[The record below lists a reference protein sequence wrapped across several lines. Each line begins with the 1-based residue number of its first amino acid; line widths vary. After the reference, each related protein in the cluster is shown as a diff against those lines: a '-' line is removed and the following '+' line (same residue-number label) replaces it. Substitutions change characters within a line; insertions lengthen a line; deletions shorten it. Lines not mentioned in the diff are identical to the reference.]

1 MAKKSKEK
9 QKQQQPNNETSN
21 IFNTLFGTTSTD
33 SNIASLFS
41 DQNPFRRKPNENKPT
56 ATQEPKLD
64 VLERS
69 VENQTD
75 GVSGNSDSGGAEFK
89 KRQKKGKNLILN
101 LESVAEEGSIEKKT
115 DGVSGNNDSG
125 SVQSKKRKKKDKNVI
140 LDSGSVAE
148 EDNDEE
154 GGKSKRV
161 GLPGIEESKKGQK
174 GILGLG
180 SVGEEGN
187 EDKGSDP
194 ERVVESNDGVLD
206 SGKMEDLGLE
216 LKKKKKKRKRH
227 EIEAEYEAKRYGVV
241 GMEEVEKGIGE
252 MVVGE
257 KRKKMDNP
265 EDMMVSNE
273 GFDDESKLLR
283 TIFVGNLP
291 LKIKKKVLM
300 KEFGSFGEVESVRIR
315 SVPVADSATPRK
327 ASIIK
332 KKLNDNA
339 DSVNA
344 YVVFKSEESA
354 QASLAHNMAVVG
366 GRHIRV
372 DRACPPRKK
381 MKGDNSALY
390 DNKRTVFVGNLPF
403 DVKDEEIYQLFSGMK
418 EFESSIEAVRVIRDP
433 NTLLGKGIAYVLFKT
448 REAANVVSRKR
459 NLKLR
464 DRELRVSHSKAN
476 STPSKRKSLSTKDRF
491 RSPSKKFTVD
501 SATPGSSN
509 YTAKTKADLSYQ
521 GVRASKSGVQKKTQ
535 SRMSNRGKLKPK
547 TQTQKPN
554 ERTGKRPSVAARK
567 AQALKAAASGLKQMG
582 TKRKLDNR
590 TPDTAGRKKFRKS

>member
-9 QKQQQPNNETSN
+9 QKQQPPNNESSN
-21 IFNTLFGTTSTD
+21 SSDIFNTLFGATPTD

-41 DQNPFRRKPNENKPT
+41 DENPFRRKPNDNPT
-56 ATQEPKLD
+56 ATQEPKLG
-64 VLERS
+64 VLEVS
-69 VENQTD
+69 IENQ
-75 GVSGNSDSGGAEFK
+75 
-89 KRQKKGKNLILN
+89 
-101 LESVAEEGSIEKKT
+101 T

-125 SVQSKKRKKKDKNVI
+125 TAELKKRKKKKDKNVN
-140 LDSGSVAE
+140 LNSGSVAE
-148 EDNDEE
+148 EVNEEE

-161 GLPGIEESKKGQK
+161 ALSGIEESNGVVSGSGKKIK
-174 GILGLG
+174 GKKVILGLE
-180 SVGEEGN
+180 SVGEEV
-187 EDKGSDP
+187 K
-194 ERVVESNDGVLD
+194 ESNDGISD
-206 SGKMEDLGLE
+206 SGNIENLGLE
-216 LKKKKKKRKRH
+216 SKKKKKKRKRD

-241 GMEEVEKGIGE
+241 AMDEVEKGIGE

-291 LKIKKKVLM
+291 LKIKKKALL
-300 KEFGSFGEVESVRIR
+300 KEFGSFGEIESVRIR
-315 SVPVADSATPRK
+315 SIPVADSATPRK
-327 ASIIK
+327 AAIIK
-332 KKLNDNA
+332 QKLNDNA

-366 GRHIRV
+366 ERHIRV

-418 EFESSIEAVRVIRDP
+418 EFGSTIEAVRVIRDP

-448 REAANVVSRKR
+448 REAANTISRKR

-476 STPSKRKSLSTKDRF
+476 STPSKRKSLSSEDRF
-491 RSPSKKFTVD
+491 RSPAKKFAVD
-501 SATPGSSN
+501 SATPGTSS
-509 YTAKTKADLSYQ
+509 YKAKTKSDISYQ

-535 SRMSNRGKLKPK
+535 SRMSDRGKLKPK
-547 TQTQKPN
+547 TQLSTKPN
-554 ERTGKRPSVAARK
+554 ERIGKRPSVAARK
-567 AQALKAAASGLKQMG
+567 AKELKAAASGLKQMG

-590 TPDTAGRKKFRKS
+590 TPDTAGRKKKLRKS

>member
-9 QKQQQPNNETSN
+9 QNQPNNETSN
-21 IFNTLFGTTSTD
+21 SSDIFNTLFGTTSTD

-41 DQNPFRRKPNENKPT
+41 DQNPFRRKPNDNNPT
-56 ATQEPKLD
+56 ATQDPKVD
-64 VLERS
+64 VLEGS

-75 GVSGNSDSGGAEFK
+75 GVSVSSDSGEAEF
-89 KRQKKGKNLILN
+89 
-101 LESVAEEGSIEKKT
+101 
-115 DGVSGNNDSG
+115 
-125 SVQSKKRKKKDKNVI
+125 KKRKKKDKNVI
-140 LDSGSVAE
+140 LNSGSVV
-148 EDNDEE
+148 EE

-161 GLPGIEESKKGQK
+161 DFSKVEESNDGVLDSERKKKGK
-174 GILGLG
+174 KVILGLE
-180 SVGEEGN
+180 SVGEHGN

-194 ERVVESNDGVLD
+194 KRVDESNDGVLD
-206 SGKMEDLGLE
+206 TGRMEDLDLE
-216 LKKKKKKRKRH
+216 LKNKKKKKKRKRD

-241 GMEEVEKGIGE
+241 AMEEMEKGIGE

-327 ASIIK
+327 AAIIK
-332 KKLNDNA
+332 NKLNDNA

-344 YVVFKSEESA
+344 YIVFKSEESA
-354 QASLAHNMAVVG
+354 QASLAHNMAMVG

-476 STPSKRKSLSTKDRF
+476 STPSKRKSLSTEDRF
-491 RSPSKKFTVD
+491 RSPAKKFAVD
-501 SATPGSSN
+501 SATPGSSS
-509 YTAKTKADLSYQ
+509 YKAKTKSDLSYQ

-535 SRMSNRGKLKPK
+535 SRMSNRGKLKSK
-547 TQTQKPN
+547 AQTSQKPN
-554 ERTGKRPSVAARK
+554 ERIGKRPSVAARK
-567 AQALKAAASGLKQMG
+567 AKALKAAASGLKQIG
-582 TKRKLDNR
+582 TKRKLDSR
-590 TPDTAGRKKFRKS
+590 TPDTAGRKKKFRKS

>member
-9 QKQQQPNNETSN
+9 QNQPNNETSN
-21 IFNTLFGTTSTD
+21 SSDIFNTLFGTTSTD

-41 DQNPFRRKPNENKPT
+41 DQNPFRRKPNDNNPT
-56 ATQEPKLD
+56 ATQDPKVD
-64 VLERS
+64 VLEGS

-75 GVSGNSDSGGAEFK
+75 GVSVSSDSGEAEF
-89 KRQKKGKNLILN
+89 
-101 LESVAEEGSIEKKT
+101 
-115 DGVSGNNDSG
+115 
-125 SVQSKKRKKKDKNVI
+125 KKRKKKDKNVI
-140 LDSGSVAE
+140 LNSGSVV
-148 EDNDEE
+148 EE

-161 GLPGIEESKKGQK
+161 DFSKVEESNDGVLDSERKKKGK
-174 GILGLG
+174 KVILGLE
-180 SVGEEGN
+180 SVGEHGN

-194 ERVVESNDGVLD
+194 KRVDESNDGVLD
-206 SGKMEDLGLE
+206 TGRMEDLDLE
-216 LKKKKKKRKRH
+216 LKNKKKKKKRKRD

-241 GMEEVEKGIGE
+241 AMEEMEKGIGE

-327 ASIIK
+327 AAIIK
-332 KKLNDNA
+332 NKLNDNA

-344 YVVFKSEESA
+344 YIVFKSEESA
-354 QASLAHNMAVVG
+354 QASLAHNMAMVG

-476 STPSKRKSLSTKDRF
+476 STPSKRKSLSTEDRF
-491 RSPSKKFTVD
+491 RSPAKKFAID
-501 SATPGSSN
+501 SATPGSSS
-509 YTAKTKADLSYQ
+509 YKAKTKSDLSYQ

-547 TQTQKPN
+547 AQTSQKPN
-554 ERTGKRPSVAARK
+554 ERIGKRPSVAARK
-567 AQALKAAASGLKQMG
+567 AKALKAAASGLKQIG
-582 TKRKLDNR
+582 TKRKLDSR
-590 TPDTAGRKKFRKS
+590 TPDTAGRKKKFRKS

>member
-9 QKQQQPNNETSN
+9 QNQPNNETSN
-21 IFNTLFGTTSTD
+21 SSDIFNTLFGTTSTD

-41 DQNPFRRKPNENKPT
+41 DQNPFRRKPNDNNPT
-56 ATQEPKLD
+56 ATQDPKVD
-64 VLERS
+64 VLEGS

-75 GVSGNSDSGGAEFK
+75 GVSVNSDSGEAEF
-89 KRQKKGKNLILN
+89 
-101 LESVAEEGSIEKKT
+101 
-115 DGVSGNNDSG
+115 
-125 SVQSKKRKKKDKNVI
+125 KKRKKKDKNVI
-140 LDSGSVAE
+140 LNSGSVV
-148 EDNDEE
+148 EE

-161 GLPGIEESKKGQK
+161 DFSKVEESNDGVLDSERKKKGK
-174 GILGLG
+174 KVILGLE
-180 SVGEEGN
+180 SVGEHGN

-194 ERVVESNDGVLD
+194 KRVDESNDGVLD
-206 SGKMEDLGLE
+206 TGRMEDLDLE
-216 LKKKKKKRKRH
+216 LKNKKKKKRKRD

-241 GMEEVEKGIGE
+241 AMEEMEKGIGE

-327 ASIIK
+327 AAIIK
-332 KKLNDNA
+332 NKLNDNA

-344 YVVFKSEESA
+344 YIVFKSEESA
-354 QASLAHNMAVVG
+354 QASLAHNMAMVG

-476 STPSKRKSLSTKDRF
+476 STPSKRKSLSTEDRF
-491 RSPSKKFTVD
+491 RSPAKKFAVD
-501 SATPGSSN
+501 SATPGSSS
-509 YTAKTKADLSYQ
+509 YKAKTKSDLSYQ

-547 TQTQKPN
+547 AQTSQKPN
-554 ERTGKRPSVAARK
+554 ERIGKRPSVAARK
-567 AQALKAAASGLKQMG
+567 AKALKAAASGLKQIG
-582 TKRKLDNR
+582 TKRKLDSR
-590 TPDTAGRKKFRKS
+590 TPDTAGRKKKFRKS

>member
-9 QKQQQPNNETSN
+9 QNQPNNETSN
-21 IFNTLFGTTSTD
+21 SSDIFNTLFGTTSTD

-41 DQNPFRRKPNENKPT
+41 DQNPFRRKPNDNNPT
-56 ATQEPKLD
+56 ATQDPKVD
-64 VLERS
+64 VLEGS

-75 GVSGNSDSGGAEFK
+75 GVSVNSDSGEAEF
-89 KRQKKGKNLILN
+89 
-101 LESVAEEGSIEKKT
+101 
-115 DGVSGNNDSG
+115 
-125 SVQSKKRKKKDKNVI
+125 KKRKKKDKNVI
-140 LDSGSVAE
+140 LNSGSVV
-148 EDNDEE
+148 EE

-161 GLPGIEESKKGQK
+161 DFSKVEESNDGVLDSERKKKGK
-174 GILGLG
+174 KVILGLE
-180 SVGEEGN
+180 SVGEHGN

-194 ERVVESNDGVLD
+194 KRVDESNDGVLD
-206 SGKMEDLGLE
+206 TGRMEDLDLE
-216 LKKKKKKRKRH
+216 LKNKKKKKRKRD

-241 GMEEVEKGIGE
+241 AMEEMEKGIGE

-327 ASIIK
+327 AAIIK
-332 KKLNDNA
+332 NKLNDNA

-344 YVVFKSEESA
+344 YIVFKSEESA
-354 QASLAHNMAVVG
+354 QASLAHNMAMVG

-476 STPSKRKSLSTKDRF
+476 STPSKRKSLSTEDRF
-491 RSPSKKFTVD
+491 RSPAKKFAVD
-501 SATPGSSN
+501 SATPGSSS
-509 YTAKTKADLSYQ
+509 YKAKTKSDLSYQ

-535 SRMSNRGKLKPK
+535 SRMSNRGKLKSK
-547 TQTQKPN
+547 AQTSQKPN
-554 ERTGKRPSVAARK
+554 ERIGKRPSVAARK
-567 AQALKAAASGLKQMG
+567 AKALKAAASGLKQIG
-582 TKRKLDNR
+582 TKRKLDSR
-590 TPDTAGRKKFRKS
+590 TPDTAGRKKKFRKS

>member
-1 MAKKSKEK
+1 MAKKSKDK

-21 IFNTLFGTTSTD
+21 SSDIFNTLFGATPAD

-41 DQNPFRRKPNENKPT
+41 DENPFKRKPNDNPT
-56 ATQEPKLD
+56 ATQEPKLG
-64 VLERS
+64 VVEVS
-69 VENQTD
+69 IENQTD
-75 GVSGNSDSGGAEFK
+75 GV
-89 KRQKKGKNLILN
+89 
-101 LESVAEEGSIEKKT
+101 T
-115 DGVSGNNDSG
+115 GNNDSG
-125 SVQSKKRKKKDKNVI
+125 TAEPKKRKKKDKKVN

-148 EDNDEE
+148 EGNEEE

-161 GLPGIEESKKGQK
+161 ALSGVEESNGVVSDSGRRKKDK
-174 GILGLG
+174 KVILGLE
-180 SVGEEGN
+180 SVGEGV
-187 EDKGSDP
+187 K
-194 ERVVESNDGVLD
+194 ESNDGISD
-206 SGKMEDLGLE
+206 SGNIGKLGLE
-216 LKKKKKKRKRH
+216 LKKDKKKKRKRD

-241 GMEEVEKGIGE
+241 PMEEVEKGIGE

-291 LKIKKKVLM
+291 LKIKKKALL
-300 KEFGSFGEVESVRIR
+300 KEFGSFGEIESVRIR
-315 SVPVADSATPRK
+315 SIPVADSATPRK
-327 ASIIK
+327 AAIIK
-332 KKLNDNA
+332 QKLNDNA

-366 GRHIRV
+366 ERHIRV

-403 DVKDEEIYQLFSGMK
+403 DVKDEEIHQLFSGMK
-418 EFESSIEAVRVIRDP
+418 EFGSSIEAVRVIRDP

-448 REAANVVSRKR
+448 REAANTISRKR

-464 DRELRVSHSKAN
+464 DRELRVSHSKAD
-476 STPSKRKSLSTKDRF
+476 STPSKRKSLSTEDRF
-491 RSPSKKFTVD
+491 RSPAKKFAAD
-501 SATPGSSN
+501 SARPGSSSFKA
-509 YTAKTKADLSYQ
+509 TAKSDMSYQ
-521 GVRASKSGVQKKTQ
+521 GVKASKSGVQKKTQ
-535 SRMSNRGKLKPK
+535 SRMSDQGKLKPK
-547 TQTQKPN
+547 AQLSTKPK
-554 ERTGKRPSVAARK
+554 ERIAKRPSVAARK
-567 AQALKAAASGLKQMG
+567 AKELKAAASGSKQMG

-590 TPDTAGRKKFRKS
+590 TPDTAGRKKKFRKS

>member
-9 QKQQQPNNETSN
+9 QKQPSNNESSN
-21 IFNTLFGTTSTD
+21 SSDIFNTLFGATPAD

-41 DQNPFRRKPNENKPT
+41 DDNPFRRKHNDNPT
-56 ATQEPKLD
+56 ATQEPKLY
-64 VLERS
+64 VPEGS

-75 GVSGNSDSGGAEFK
+75 GVSGN
-89 KRQKKGKNLILN
+89 
-101 LESVAEEGSIEKKT
+101 
-115 DGVSGNNDSG
+115 NDSG
-125 SVQSKKRKKKDKNVI
+125 TAELKKRKKKDKKVN
-140 LDSGSVAE
+140 LNSESVAE
-148 EDNDEE
+148 EDNEDED
-154 GGKSKRV
+154 GNPKRV
-161 GLPGIEESKKGQK
+161 ALSGIEESNGVVSDSGRKKK
-174 GILGLG
+174 DKKVILSSE
-180 SVGEEGN
+180 SVGEEANG
-187 EDKGSDP
+187 DKGNYP
-194 ERVVESNDGVLD
+194 KRIGLPRFEESNDGISD
-206 SGKMEDLGLE
+206 SGNIENLGSE
-216 LKKKKKKRKRH
+216 SKKKKKKRKRD
-227 EIEAEYEAKRYGVV
+227 EIEAEYEAKKYGVV
-241 GMEEVEKGIGE
+241 AIEEVEKGIGE

-291 LKIKKKVLM
+291 LKIKKKALM

-315 SVPVADSATPRK
+315 SIPVTDSATPRK
-327 ASIIK
+327 AAIIK

-390 DNKRTVFVGNLPF
+390 DNKRTIFVGNLPF

-418 EFESSIEAVRVIRDP
+418 EFESSIEAVRVVRDP

-464 DRELRVSHSKAN
+464 DRELRLSHSKAN
-476 STPSKRKSLSTKDRF
+476 STPSKRKNLSTEDRF
-491 RSPSKKFTVD
+491 SSPAKKFAVD
-501 SATPGSSN
+501 SASPGSSS
-509 YTAKTKADLSYQ
+509 YKAKAKPDFSYQ

-535 SRMSNRGKLKPK
+535 SRMSDRGKLKPK
-547 TQTQKPN
+547 TQISQKPK
-554 ERTGKRPSVAARK
+554 ERVGKRPSVAARK
-567 AQALKAAASGLKQMG
+567 AKALKAAASGLKQMG

-590 TPDTAGRKKFRKS
+590 TPDTSGRKKKFRKS

>member
-9 QKQQQPNNETSN
+9 QNQPNNETSN
-21 IFNTLFGTTSTD
+21 SSDIFNTLFGTTSTD

-41 DQNPFRRKPNENKPT
+41 DQNPFRRKPNDNNPT
-56 ATQEPKLD
+56 ATQDPKVD
-64 VLERS
+64 VLEGS

-75 GVSGNSDSGGAEFK
+75 GVSVNSDSGEAEF
-89 KRQKKGKNLILN
+89 
-101 LESVAEEGSIEKKT
+101 
-115 DGVSGNNDSG
+115 
-125 SVQSKKRKKKDKNVI
+125 KKRKKKDKNVI
-140 LDSGSVAE
+140 LNSGSVV
-148 EDNDEE
+148 EE

-161 GLPGIEESKKGQK
+161 DFSKVEESNDGVLDSERKKKGK
-174 GILGLG
+174 KVILGLE
-180 SVGEEGN
+180 SVGEHGN

-194 ERVVESNDGVLD
+194 KRVEESNDGVLD
-206 SGKMEDLGLE
+206 TGRMEDLDLE
-216 LKKKKKKRKRH
+216 LKNKNKKKKKRKRD

-241 GMEEVEKGIGE
+241 AMEEMEKGIGE

-327 ASIIK
+327 AAIIK
-332 KKLNDNA
+332 NKLNDNA

-344 YVVFKSEESA
+344 YIVFKSEESA
-354 QASLAHNMAVVG
+354 QASLAHNMAMVG

-476 STPSKRKSLSTKDRF
+476 STPSKRKSLSTEDRF
-491 RSPSKKFTVD
+491 RSPAKKFAVD
-501 SATPGSSN
+501 SATPGSSS
-509 YTAKTKADLSYQ
+509 YKAKTKSDLSYQ

-547 TQTQKPN
+547 AQTSQKPN
-554 ERTGKRPSVAARK
+554 ERIGKRPSVAARK
-567 AQALKAAASGLKQMG
+567 AKALKAAASGLKQIG
-582 TKRKLDNR
+582 TKRKLDSR
-590 TPDTAGRKKFRKS
+590 TPDTAGGKKKFRKS

>member
-9 QKQQQPNNETSN
+9 QKQQQPNNESSN
-21 IFNTLFGTTSTD
+21 SSDIFNTLFGATPTD

-41 DQNPFRRKPNENKPT
+41 DENPFKRKPNDNPT
-56 ATQEPKLD
+56 ATQEPKLG
-64 VLERS
+64 VVEVS
-69 VENQTD
+69 IENQ
-75 GVSGNSDSGGAEFK
+75 
-89 KRQKKGKNLILN
+89 
-101 LESVAEEGSIEKKT
+101 T

-125 SVQSKKRKKKDKNVI
+125 TAELKKRKKKDKKVN

-148 EDNDEE
+148 EGNEEE

-161 GLPGIEESKKGQK
+161 ALCGGEESNGVVSASGRKKK
-174 GILGLG
+174 DKKVILGL
-180 SVGEEGN
+180 
-187 EDKGSDP
+187 
-194 ERVVESNDGVLD
+194 ESNDGISD
-206 SGKMEDLGLE
+206 SGNIGKLGLE
-216 LKKKKKKRKRH
+216 LKKDKKKKRKRD

-241 GMEEVEKGIGE
+241 PMEEVEKGIGE

-291 LKIKKKVLM
+291 LKIKKKALL
-300 KEFGSFGEVESVRIR
+300 KEFGSFGEIESVRIR
-315 SVPVADSATPRK
+315 SIPVADSATPRK
-327 ASIIK
+327 AAIIK
-332 KKLNDNA
+332 QKLNDNA

-366 GRHIRV
+366 ERHIRV

-418 EFESSIEAVRVIRDP
+418 EFGSSIEAVRVIRDP

-448 REAANVVSRKR
+448 REAANTISRKR

-464 DRELRVSHSKAN
+464 DRELRVSHSKAD
-476 STPSKRKSLSTKDRF
+476 STPSKRKSLSTEDRF
-491 RSPSKKFTVD
+491 RSPAKKFAAD
-501 SATPGSSN
+501 SARPGSSS
-509 YTAKTKADLSYQ
+509 YKATTKSDMSYQ
-521 GVRASKSGVQKKTQ
+521 GVKASKSGVQKKTQ
-535 SRMSNRGKLKPK
+535 SRMSDRGKLKPK
-547 TQTQKPN
+547 TQLSTKPK
-554 ERTGKRPSVAARK
+554 ERIAKRPSVAARK
-567 AQALKAAASGLKQMG
+567 AKEAAVSGLKQMG

-590 TPDTAGRKKFRKS
+590 TPDTAGRKKKFRKS

>member
-9 QKQQQPNNETSN
+9 QNQPNNETSN
-21 IFNTLFGTTSTD
+21 SSDIFNTLFGTTSTD

-41 DQNPFRRKPNENKPT
+41 DQNPFRRKPNDNNPT
-56 ATQEPKLD
+56 ATQDPKVD
-64 VLERS
+64 VLEGS

-75 GVSGNSDSGGAEFK
+75 GVSVSSDSGEAEF
-89 KRQKKGKNLILN
+89 
-101 LESVAEEGSIEKKT
+101 
-115 DGVSGNNDSG
+115 
-125 SVQSKKRKKKDKNVI
+125 KKRKKKDKNVI
-140 LDSGSVAE
+140 LNSGSVV
-148 EDNDEE
+148 EE

-161 GLPGIEESKKGQK
+161 DFSKVEESNDGVLDSERKKKGK
-174 GILGLG
+174 KVILGLE
-180 SVGEEGN
+180 SVGEHGN

-194 ERVVESNDGVLD
+194 KRVDESNDGVLD
-206 SGKMEDLGLE
+206 TGRMEDLDLE
-216 LKKKKKKRKRH
+216 LKNKKKKKRKRD

-241 GMEEVEKGIGE
+241 AMEEMEKGIGE
-252 MVVGE
+252 MVVGG

-327 ASIIK
+327 AAIIK
-332 KKLNDNA
+332 NKLNDNA

-344 YVVFKSEESA
+344 YIVFKSEESA
-354 QASLAHNMAVVG
+354 QASLAHNMAMVG

-476 STPSKRKSLSTKDRF
+476 STPSKRKSLSTEDRF
-491 RSPSKKFTVD
+491 RSPAKKFAVD
-501 SATPGSSN
+501 SATPGSSS
-509 YTAKTKADLSYQ
+509 YKAKTKSDLSYQ

-535 SRMSNRGKLKPK
+535 SRMSNRGKLKSK
-547 TQTQKPN
+547 AQTSQKPN
-554 ERTGKRPSVAARK
+554 ERIGKRPSVAARK
-567 AQALKAAASGLKQMG
+567 AKALKAAASGLKQIG
-582 TKRKLDNR
+582 TKRKLDSR
-590 TPDTAGRKKFRKS
+590 TPDTAGRKKKFRKS

>member
-1 MAKKSKEK
+1 MAKKSQEK
-9 QKQQQPNNETSN
+9 QKQPPNNESSN
-21 IFNTLFGTTSTD
+21 SSDIFNTLFGATPAD

-41 DQNPFRRKPNENKPT
+41 DDNPFRRKPNDNPT

-64 VLERS
+64 VPEGS

-75 GVSGNSDSGGAEFK
+75 GVSGN
-89 KRQKKGKNLILN
+89 
-101 LESVAEEGSIEKKT
+101 
-115 DGVSGNNDSG
+115 NDSG
-125 SVQSKKRKKKDKNVI
+125 TAELKKRKKKDKKVI
-140 LDSGSVAE
+140 LVSESVAE
-148 EDNDEE
+148 EANENE
-154 GGKSKRV
+154 GRNSKRV
-161 GLPGIEESKKGQK
+161 TLSGIEESNGVVSDSGRKKK
-174 GILGLG
+174 DKKVILGSE
-180 SVGEEGN
+180 SVGEEAN
-187 EDKGSDP
+187 EDKGSNP
-194 ERVVESNDGVLD
+194 ERVDLHRFEESNDRISD
-206 SGKMEDLGLE
+206 SGNIENLGSE
-216 LKKKKKKRKRH
+216 SKKKKKKRKRD

-241 GMEEVEKGIGE
+241 AMEKMEKGIGE

-283 TIFVGNLP
+283 TIFVGNLS
-291 LKIKKKVLM
+291 LKIKKKALM

-315 SVPVADSATPRK
+315 SIPIADSATPRK

-381 MKGDNSALY
+381 MKGDNNALY

-476 STPSKRKSLSTKDRF
+476 STPSKRKSLSTEDRF
-491 RSPSKKFTVD
+491 RSPAKKFAVD
-501 SATPGSSN
+501 SATPGSSSHKSK
-509 YTAKTKADLSYQ
+509 AKSDISSYQ

-535 SRMSNRGKLKPK
+535 SRMSDRGKLKPK
-547 TQTQKPN
+547 TQISQKPN
-554 ERTGKRPSVAARK
+554 DRIGKRPSVAARK
-567 AQALKAAASGLKQMG
+567 AKALKAAASGLKQMG

-590 TPDTAGRKKFRKS
+590 TPDTAGRKKKFRKS

>member
-9 QKQQQPNNETSN
+9 QNQPNNETSN
-21 IFNTLFGTTSTD
+21 SSDIFNTLFGTTSTD

-41 DQNPFRRKPNENKPT
+41 DQNPFRRKPNDNNPT
-56 ATQEPKLD
+56 ATQDPKVD
-64 VLERS
+64 VLEGS

-75 GVSGNSDSGGAEFK
+75 GVSVSSDSGEAEF
-89 KRQKKGKNLILN
+89 
-101 LESVAEEGSIEKKT
+101 
-115 DGVSGNNDSG
+115 
-125 SVQSKKRKKKDKNVI
+125 KKRKKKDKNVI
-140 LDSGSVAE
+140 LNSGSVV
-148 EDNDEE
+148 EE

-161 GLPGIEESKKGQK
+161 DFSKVEESNDGVLDSERKKKGK
-174 GILGLG
+174 KVILGLE
-180 SVGEEGN
+180 SVGEHGN

-194 ERVVESNDGVLD
+194 KRVDESNDGVLD
-206 SGKMEDLGLE
+206 TGRMEDLDLE
-216 LKKKKKKRKRH
+216 LKNKKKKKRKRD

-241 GMEEVEKGIGE
+241 AMEEMEKGIGE

-327 ASIIK
+327 AAIIK
-332 KKLNDNA
+332 NKLNDNA

-344 YVVFKSEESA
+344 YIVFKSEESA
-354 QASLAHNMAVVG
+354 QASLAHNMAMVG

-476 STPSKRKSLSTKDRF
+476 STPSKRKSLSTEDRF
-491 RSPSKKFTVD
+491 RSPAKKFAVD
-501 SATPGSSN
+501 SATPGSSS
-509 YTAKTKADLSYQ
+509 YKAKTKSDLSYQ

-535 SRMSNRGKLKPK
+535 SRMSNRGKLKSK
-547 TQTQKPN
+547 AQTSQKPN
-554 ERTGKRPSVAARK
+554 ERIGKRPSVAARK
-567 AQALKAAASGLKQMG
+567 AKALKAAASGLKQIG
-582 TKRKLDNR
+582 TKRKLDSR
-590 TPDTAGRKKFRKS
+590 TPDTAGRKKKFRKS